1 MSRTVFYLNIQIR
14 GHINYRSFLGLN
26 RMWFLGF
33 QSCNCNIMN
42 VLLTFN
48 CCSSLDLHTTY
59 RVLLSGE
66 AQLWLGVWMT
76 LLSCSSMWAFTIK
89 RTPNCR
95 CDRATSERA
104 DWPSSQGDAAERG
117 NLYIFINQRK
127 CIILLIQGNN
137 IQRNLTAMEPQYSV
151 LSLDCKPSFSTRPC
165 YSFFYHKRESFN
177 LLDFFLSWRISYL
190 LWRFVYFLLG
200 LIISNSFYTDSS
212 ISQEIPWN
220 TPK

>member
-1 MSRTVFYLNIQIR
+1 
-14 GHINYRSFLGLN
+14 
-26 RMWFLGF
+26 
-33 QSCNCNIMN
+33 
-42 VLLTFN
+42 
-48 CCSSLDLHTTY
+48 
-59 RVLLSGE
+59 
-66 AQLWLGVWMT
+66 MT

-165 YSFFYHKRESFN
+165 YSFITKENLSIFSTFFFYRDGYLTCSEGSC
-177 LLDFFLSWRISYL
+177 ISY
-190 LWRFVYFLLG
+190 
-200 LIISNSFYTDSS
+200 
-212 ISQEIPWN
+212 
-220 TPK
+220 

>member
-165 YSFFYHKRESFN
+165 YSFITKENLSIFSTFFFYRDGYLTCSEGSC
-177 LLDFFLSWRISYL
+177 ISY
-190 LWRFVYFLLG
+190 
-200 LIISNSFYTDSS
+200 
-212 ISQEIPWN
+212 
-220 TPK
+220 